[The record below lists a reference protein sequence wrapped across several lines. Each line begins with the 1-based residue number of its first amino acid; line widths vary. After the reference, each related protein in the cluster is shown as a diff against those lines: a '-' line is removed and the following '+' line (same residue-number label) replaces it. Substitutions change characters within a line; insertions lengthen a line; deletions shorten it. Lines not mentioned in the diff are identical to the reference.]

1 MKKFK
6 LRPRCIKCA
15 NYVPKPK
22 DKYHT
27 VTRNESVP
35 QGMTMYQLSKEIGFN
50 LGGININDYLGYATL
65 HIIAKKY
72 GVSVMAIAIYNNII
86 DPAKLIP
93 EGTMLKIPPKWGE
106 SE

>member
-22 DKYHT
+22 HKYHK

-35 QGMTMYQLSKEIGFN
+35 QGMTMYQLSKE
-50 LGGININDYLGYATL
+50 LGVYLGDGKYLGYATL

-72 GVSVMAIAIYNNII
+72 GVSVIAIVIYNNII

-106 SE
+106 SEWT